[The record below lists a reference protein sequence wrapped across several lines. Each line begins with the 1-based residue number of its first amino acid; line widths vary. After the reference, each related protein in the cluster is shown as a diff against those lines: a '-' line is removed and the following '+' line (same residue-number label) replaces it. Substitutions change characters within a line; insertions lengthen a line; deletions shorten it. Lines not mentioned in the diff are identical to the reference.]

1 HHFPISPRMG
11 NGATV
16 GFAKIFPFD
25 FLLWKDWETKNY
37 SWCLGPLRNG
47 LQDCPGIFVPNLLGV
62 LS

>member
-1 HHFPISPRMG
+1 MG